1 MQNKTSNNIWKK
13 SLLSAVITSTLLL
26 SGCTGDDGTDGAQ
39 GDQGIQGIVGESGT
53 DGTNGVDGTD
63 GSNSSGVYTT
73 SNYEIP
79 SDSIFI
85 AQVHES
91 LTGSVPVD
99 GDDITEAIITATFD
113 IPDDAVIV
121 FPRGRF
127 IVKDS
132 ITIFEATGLTLMGY
146 GINETQLD
154 FSQSVADDAVKFE
167 GGRSITIRDFSVY
180 ESPKNG
186 IKASSVDGIY
196 FAYTGAIWEGP
207 LESDNGAYGLYPVKS
222 NNVLLEHNYAYGS
235 ADAGIYVGQSTNIVV
250 RNNIAKN
257 NVAGI
262 EIENSTSADVYNN
275 LAIGNTGG
283 ILVFDL
289 PGLTKAYGGNVR
301 IFNNDIFENNEENVG
316 NGVVGIVPPGTGSLI
331 FATSDVEIYNNHFKN
346 NNTSSLLLTSYFVY
360 DSDFANYT
368 PSPTYPEGT
377 NGQYVQ
383 TMLNGWSPYI
393 KNISVHDNIIERS
406 GANPTGELIN
416 QELDSAIPDV
426 NIISGFTQTTSLNTV
441 LGLISDRAGEK
452 MPAVLYD
459 GIGQFI
465 IDQGML
471 ADFDLLLAFT
481 GADAYLDGVNYQ
493 PYEAKDRVC
502 VIDNLDGNS
511 AASAEE
517 FTETNIGLVFTND
530 INDLVPA
537 ITNSIWDPASGN
549 LPPPLF
555 ITEDFHGNSERL
567 SCHQPRLP
575 AAKVTFKGQV
585 YGCAGDDLSEAA
597 CSL

>member
-1 MQNKTSNNIWKK
+1 MQKKIANIVWKK
-13 SLLSAVITSTLLL
+13 SLFSAVIASTLLL
-26 SGCTGDDGTDGAQ
+26 SGCTGDDGDDGINGGQ
-39 GDQGIQGIVGESGT
+39 GNSGI
-53 DGTNGVDGTD
+53 DGTD
-63 GSNSSGVYTT
+63 GINGTNGTDGSSTSGVYTT

-79 SDSIFI
+79 ADAIFI
-85 AQVHES
+85 ADVYKS
-91 LTGSVPVD
+91 LTGSDLID
-99 GDDITEAIITATFD
+99 GEDITEAVITATFD
-113 IPDDAVIV
+113 IPDNSVIV
-121 FPRGRF
+121 LPRGRF
-127 IVKDS
+127 IVNDS

-146 GINETQLD
+146 GIKETQLD

-196 FAYTGAIWEGP
+196 FAYTATIWEGD
-207 LESDNGAYGLYPVKS
+207 LEADNGAYGLYPVKS
-222 NNVLLEHNYAYGS
+222 NNVLLENNYAYGS

-262 EIENSTSADVYNN
+262 EIENSSFADVYNN

-301 IFNNDIFENNEENVG
+301 IFNNDIYENNAENVG
-316 NGVVGIVPPGTGSLI
+316 NGFVGVVPPGVGSFI

-346 NNTSSLLLTSYFVY
+346 NESTSLALLSYFVY
-360 DSDFANYT
+360 DSNFSNYI
-368 PSPTYPEGT
+368 PSDTYPSGE
-377 NGQYVQ
+377 NGQYVE
-383 TMLNGWSPYI
+383 TMLNGWSPYV
-393 KNISVHDNIIERS
+393 KNIYVHDNVIERS
-406 GANPTGELIN
+406 GANPRGEFLTQQI
-416 QELDSAIPDV
+416 DGAIPDV
-426 NIISGFTQTTSLNTV
+426 TLLSGFTETTSLNSV
-441 LGLISDRAGEK
+441 LGLITDRAGEK
-452 MPAVLYD
+452 MPAILYD
-459 GIGQFI
+459 GVGQFI

-471 ADFDLLLAFT
+471 ADFDFLLALA
-481 GADAYLDGVNYQ
+481 GPDAYFDGVNYQ
-493 PYEAKDRVC
+493 PYETGDQICAT
-502 VIDNLDGNS
+502 DNLDGNS
-511 AASAEE
+511 VASSEE
-517 FTETNIGLVFTND
+517 FTETNIGLLFTND

-537 ITNSIWDPASGN
+537 ITNGIWDPISGS

-555 ITEDFHGNSERL
+555 ITEDFHGNTDRL
-567 SCHQPRLP
+567 SCSQPRLS

-585 YGCAGDDLSEAA
+585 YGCEGDDLSEAA

>member
-1 MQNKTSNNIWKK
+1 MQSNTTNNIWKK
-13 SLLSAVITSTLLL
+13 SLLSAVITSTLFL
-26 SGCTGDDGTDGAQ
+26 SGCKGDDGADGAQ
-39 GDQGIQGIVGESGT
+39 GEQGIQGVVGESGT
-53 DGTNGVDGTD
+53 DGTNGLD
-63 GSNSSGVYTT
+63 GSNTSGVFTT
-73 SNYEIP
+73 SNFEIP
-79 SDSIFI
+79 TDSIFI
-85 AQVHES
+85 AEVFES
-91 LTGSVPVD
+91 LTGSAPVE

-113 IPDDAVIV
+113 IPDDAVV
-121 FPRGRF
+121 VLPRGRF

-132 ITIFEATGLTLMGY
+132 ITIFEATGLTLLGY

-196 FAYTGAIWEGP
+196 FAYTGTIWEGD
-207 LESDNGAYGLYPVKS
+207 LEADNGAYGLYPVKS
-222 NNVLLEHNYAYGS
+222 NNVLLENNYAYGS

-301 IFNNDIFENNEENVG
+301 IFNNDIFENNAENVG
-316 NGVVGIVPPGTGSLI
+316 NGFVGVVPPGVGSFI

-346 NNTSSLLLTSYFVY
+346 NESTSLALLSYFVY
-360 DSDFANYT
+360 DTNFSNYT
-368 PSPTYPEGT
+368 PSSTYPSGE

-383 TMLNGWSPYI
+383 TMLNGWSPYV
-393 KNISVHDNIIERS
+393 KNIYVHDNVIERS
-406 GANPTGELIN
+406 GANPRGEFLTQQI
-416 QELDSAIPDV
+416 DGAIPDV
-426 NIISGFTQTTSLNTV
+426 TLLSGFTETTSLNTV
-441 LGLISDRAGEK
+441 LGLITDRAGEK
-452 MPAVLYD
+452 MPAILYD
-459 GIGQFI
+459 GVGQFV

-471 ADFDLLLAFT
+471 ADFDLLMAFT
-481 GADAYLDGVNYQ
+481 GSDAYIDGVNYQ
-493 PYEAKDRVC
+493 PYEAEDQIC
-502 VIDNLDGNS
+502 VKDNLDGNS

-517 FTETNIGLVFTND
+517 FTETNLGMLFTND
-530 INDLVPA
+530 VNDLVPA
-537 ITNSIWDPASGN
+537 ITNSIWDPATGS

-567 SCHQPRLP
+567 SCRQPRLS